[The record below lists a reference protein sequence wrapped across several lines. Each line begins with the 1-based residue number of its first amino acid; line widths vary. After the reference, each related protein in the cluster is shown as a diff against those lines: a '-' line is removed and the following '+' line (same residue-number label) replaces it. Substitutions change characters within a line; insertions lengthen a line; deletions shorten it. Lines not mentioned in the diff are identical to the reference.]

1 MLTIDGAVRK
11 SILSC
16 AVLAA
21 LLSAAPSYGAVTKA
35 QLAGNNLATYPFFE
49 YVKAI
54 NVNSSLRVA
63 IDPTRYPAI
72 FGQTCDIYVVAAKK
86 TLGWN
91 NNQTL
96 TDVTSGGMQTQ
107 TFLGGNIQGN
117 TFLVAGP
124 LELNAVVGTGLGVGH
139 DVVLDCNQNGVLDG
153 NDYIDGRNNESGIY
167 IVHDTTAPGPY
178 AVTELTYNL
187 PGPVGTSFG
196 IPGSHLAENVFFPT
210 NILSL
215 GQLPLIVISH
225 GNGHNYQY
233 YDHIGNHLASYGYI
247 VMSHANDTVPGPV
260 TASTTTLAH
269 TDAFIDQ
276 VAAGAIPGGSA
287 LTNHLDPT
295 KIVWIGH
302 SRGGEGVAIA
312 YDRLFDNTYTPVHYV
327 KTNIKLISS
336 MLPTDFSGTAV
347 ANPHDA
353 NYHLW
358 TASGDSDV
366 DGSAGQSYLQ
376 TYHLHDRAT
385 GHRQSTTVQGTGHT
399 WFHNNGGFP
408 WFTGPCSIGQTDT
421 HLIQL
426 GYFLPLVKRYVD
438 DNIPSIDFLT
448 RQYESFRPIGAPT
461 GSCVVVTHE
470 YYDASPAPKTVVID
484 DYQSQFAT
492 NQSSISGGV
501 TFNVTNVVE
510 GLLDDN
516 DATFTWAATDPFN
529 GATQGESSG
538 GVYNDTTRGVV
549 FDWNGANR
557 FYEWAVPVVAQNF
570 SDYLYLSFRGAQGTQ
585 HPNTVAV
592 LGDLTFTVTLRDAS
606 STTSSINIGAYG
618 GGLEEPYQRSG
629 GWHNEMETIR
639 IRLTDFLNNGS
650 GLNLSNVVAVR
661 LNVGPLWGS
670 AQGRIVIDDLVLSND
685 RAVYD
690 GGDNGD
696 PHITTV
702 SGENYDLQSVGE
714 LTVLRGGGMEVQ
726 ARQTAVSSA
735 PPIYNAHTG
744 LASCVSVNTAV
755 AARVS
760 GHRVTYQPSLNGQAS
775 PDGMELRVD
784 GQLID
789 IDAVQSV
796 TLGAGARVAKT
807 SIGVGIQIDFADG
820 TALTAIPGWWGPQN
834 TWYLNLSIRETPA
847 TEGIMGLIPSG
858 SWLPRL
864 PDGSSMG
871 PRPATEAARY
881 SALNGTFANA
891 WRVTDATSLFDYA
904 PGMSTQ
910 DFTDRSFPPA
920 SSDRCDIPGHPPI
933 EPIEIRVAEEL
944 CRPVIKKNDR
954 ESCVFDVAQTGE
966 PNFAKTY
973 IQVQMLD
980 QQHEGE
986 VPPRD

>member
-1 MLTIDGAVRK
+1 MLMIDGAVRK
-11 SILSC
+11 SIVSC

-35 QLAGNNLATYPFFE
+35 QLAGNSLATYPYFE

-54 NVNSSLRVA
+54 NANSSLRVA

-72 FGQTCDIYVVAAKK
+72 FGQTCRIYVVAAKK

-91 NNQTL
+91 ANQTL
-96 TDVTSGGMQTQ
+96 TDVTSGLWQTQ

-117 TFLVAGP
+117 TVLVTVP
-124 LELNAVVGTGLGVGH
+124 FELSGAAGTGLGVGY
-139 DVVLDCNQNGVLDG
+139 DVVLDCNQNGILDG

-167 IVHDTTAPGPY
+167 IVNDTTAPGPY

-187 PGPVGTSFG
+187 PGAVGTSFG
-196 IPGSHLAENVFFPT
+196 ISGAYLAENVFFPT
-210 NILSL
+210 NIASL
-215 GQLPLIVISH
+215 PPLQRLPLIVISH
-225 GNGHNYQY
+225 GNGHDYQW

-247 VMSHANDTVPGPV
+247 VMSHANETGPGPV

-276 VAAGAIPGGSA
+276 AAAGAIPFGGSVLA
-287 LTNHLDPT
+287 GRVDST

-302 SRGGEGVAIA
+302 SRGGEGVTIA
-312 YDRLFDNTYTPVHYV
+312 YDRLFDNTYTPVHYI
-327 KTNIKLISS
+327 KKNIQRISS
-336 MLPTDFSGTAV
+336 MLPTDFNGTAV

-366 DGSAGQSYLQ
+366 NGSASCTLCQ

-385 GHRQSTTVQGTGHT
+385 GHRQSTSVQGTGHS
-399 WFHNNGGFP
+399 WFHNGP
-408 WFTGPCSIGQTDT
+408 ASPSWFTGPCAITQADT
-421 HLIQL
+421 HAIEL
-426 GYFLPLVKRYVD
+426 GHFLPLVKRYVD

-448 RQYESFRPIGAPT
+448 RQYESFRPMGAPT

-470 YYDASPAPKTVVID
+470 YYDASDPATSTPNATVVID
-484 DYQSQFAT
+484 NYQSQFAT
-492 NQSSISGGV
+492 NTSSIGGGV

-516 DATFTWAATDPFN
+516 NSDFLWTATDPFN

-538 GVYNDTTRGVV
+538 GIYNDTTRGVV
-549 FDWNGANR
+549 FDWNGVNR
-557 FYEWAVPVVAQNF
+557 FYEWAVPVAEQDF
-570 SDYLYLSFRGAQGTQ
+570 SDNLYLSFRGAQGTQ
-585 HPNTVAV
+585 HPNTVAA

-639 IRLTDFLNNGS
+639 IRLTDFLNNNMGPV
-650 GLNLSNVVAVR
+650 LNLSNIVAVR
-661 LNVGPLWGS
+661 LNVGPSWGS
-670 AQGRIVIDDLVLSND
+670 AQGRTVIDDLVLSND

-690 GGDNGD
+690 GADNGD

-755 AARVS
+755 AALVS
-760 GHRVTYQPSLNGQAS
+760 GHRVTYQPSLDGQAS

-796 TLGAGARVAKT
+796 VLGAGARVAKT

-820 TALTAIPGWWGPQN
+820 TALTAIPGWW
-834 TWYLNLSIRETPA
+834 
-847 TEGIMGLIPSG
+847 
-858 SWLPRL
+858 
-864 PDGSSMG
+864 
-871 PRPATEAARY
+871 
-881 SALNGTFANA
+881 
-891 WRVTDATSLFDYA
+891 
-904 PGMSTQ
+904 
-910 DFTDRSFPPA
+910 
-920 SSDRCDIPGHPPI
+920 
-933 EPIEIRVAEEL
+933 
-944 CRPVIKKNDR
+944 
-954 ESCVFDVAQTGE
+954 
-966 PNFAKTY
+966 
-973 IQVQMLD
+973 
-980 QQHEGE
+980 
-986 VPPRD
+986 